1 MLGYRTS
8 ESILKRVRRIY
19 KSIGFND
26 FKRVNVQAIGD
37 ESLFNS
43 SHRKKL
49 PMRET
54 MIWLAVEHDDKEAL
68 KLFTREIAAAGTG
81 YFRLFIYFLGKQSF
95 IDIFIIDF
103 INF

>member
-1 MLGYRTS
+1 MRK
-8 ESILKRVRRIY
+8 IF
-19 KSIGFND
+19 KSVGFND

-37 ESLFNS
+37 ESLFDS

-81 YFRLFIYFLGKQSF
+81 CFHLFTCFKKTIFYRQIY
-95 IDIFIIDF
+95 
-103 INF
+103 N